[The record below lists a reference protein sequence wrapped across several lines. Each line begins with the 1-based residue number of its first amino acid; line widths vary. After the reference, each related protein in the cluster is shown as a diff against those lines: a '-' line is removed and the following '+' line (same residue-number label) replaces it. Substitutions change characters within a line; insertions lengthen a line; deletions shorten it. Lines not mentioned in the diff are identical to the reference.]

1 MGKTNSLNDED
12 LQEFVEQQK
21 AQPETEKSWNLKIA
35 DLNTNT
41 WDLGVK
47 NPNTPEEAP
56 LRSPQDIL
64 DEMQELDAETNEIL
78 LTIKELI
85 A

>member
-1 MGKTNSLNDED
+1 M
-12 LQEFVEQQK
+12 QEFVTSASSVTK
-21 AQPETEKSWNLKIA
+21 TGKGPEPEKSWNLKIA
-35 DLNTNT
+35 DLNTDT
-41 WDLGVK
+41 YDLSVK
-47 NPNTPEEAP
+47 NPNIPEEAP

-64 DEMQELDAETNEIL
+64 DEMQELDAETNDIL